1 MAIKGSLSEATLP
14 DVIQLLSYSLRS
26 GCLSV
31 TDGKNFGNIFIKDG
45 KIIYATLLNRKDRLG
60 DILIHKQKIDE
71 NILKSALDEQRKT
84 NKRLGEVLVE
94 RGYITREILES
105 ELANQI
111 AETIY
116 TMLTWE
122 TGYFNFEADLLP
134 GDEDFLVQLSP
145 QELLLEGA
153 RRIDEWRKIEKR
165 LPPFET
171 VLAVKKDFSGVP
183 LTSEEEKILTL
194 IDGNR
199 TIDDVLKLSEF
210 DFFETCRTIYAL
222 ISAGIVEKPEKTELA
237 KKAVGDITEYKNLGF
252 AFFKTG
258 MLDEAEREFNKI
270 LEIAPDHTEALMYCG
285 LIEIKRN
292 NLTKA
297 KDFLF
302 KAVNIE
308 KNPSILNNLAYI
320 YNKMNLFDEALSY
333 INQAREQLPENPKI
347 NCNLGIALFNKGEL
361 ENAKT
366 IFKQLIEKKPDY
378 ITGYIYLSLIY
389 IKSNDMQVAVD
400 FLKECINKFPR
411 LAVFKNNLAV
421 VYEALDIPEEAE
433 RYYRLAINDE
443 PQNYTICRNLAD
455 FYYES
460 QILGAAKEL
469 YEKIP
474 DQEKDWEVLFKLGN
488 ILIRLGDADAALNH
502 WEKAK
507 ALNPENKII
516 SRNIEVLKKSRG
528 I

>member
-14 DVIQLLSYSLRS
+14 DVIQLLSYSLKS

-60 DILIHKQKIDE
+60 DILIRKQKIDE
-71 NILKSALDEQRKT
+71 TILKLALDEQRQT
-84 NKRLGEVLVE
+84 NKRLGEILVE
-94 RGYITREILES
+94 RGYITREILEG

-111 AETIY
+111 SETIF

-134 GDEDFLVQLSP
+134 GNEDFLVQLSP

-153 RRIDEWRKIEKR
+153 RHIDEWRKIEKR

-171 VLAVKKDFSGVP
+171 VLAVKKDYTGIP
-183 LTSEEEKILTL
+183 LTFEEEKIMTL

-199 TIDDVLKLSEF
+199 TIDDILKLSEF

-237 KKAVGDITEYKNLGF
+237 RKSVGDITEYKNLGF

-258 MLDEAEREFNKI
+258 MLDEAWREFNKI
-270 LEIAPDHTEALMYCG
+270 LEILPDNPEALMYCG

-297 KDFLF
+297 KDFLL
-302 KAVNIE
+302 KAVSRE

-320 YNKMNLFDEALSY
+320 YNKTNLFDEALS
-333 INQAREQLPENPKI
+333 NLNEAQKKAPENSRI
-347 NCNLGIALFNKGEL
+347 NCNLGITLFNKGVL
-361 ENAKT
+361 EKSRA
-366 IFKQLIEKKPDY
+366 IFKQLIEKKPEY
-378 ITGYIYLSLIY
+378 ITPYVYLSLIY
-389 IKSNDMQVAVD
+389 IKSNDMQTAAD

-421 VYEALDIPEEAE
+421 VYEAIGLPEEAE
-433 RYYRLAINDE
+433 RYYRLALNDE
-443 PQNYTICRNLAD
+443 PQNYSILRNLAD

-474 DQEKDWEVLFKLGN
+474 DGERDWEILFKLGN
-488 ILIRLGDADAALNH
+488 IFMRLGDADAALNY

-507 ALNPENKII
+507 NLNSENQII
-516 SRNIEVLKKSRG
+516 AQNIELLKKSRG